1 MSAIQLAAP
10 AAPATE
16 SLSADESAPGP
27 TRPETVL
34 SVRDLGVTYS
44 GRSGAVD
51 AVRSV
56 SFDVPAGSTVAI
68 VGESGSGKSTSA
80 HAIVGALARAARRP
94 TGQVLLGDR
103 DLLTLR
109 ERDLR
114 DVRGRHIG
122 FVPQDPGSSLNPTT
136 RIGPQVAEVL
146 RIHRVLPKEQ
156 WRGRVIELL
165 ERVGVDR
172 PEQRYGQ
179 YPHELSG
186 GQRQRVLIAIALA
199 ARPRLVIA
207 DEPTSALDATVSRRV
222 LDHLAALAH
231 EDEVATLLI
240 THDLPLAI
248 ERADHVVVMRGGRV
262 VEQADAGTILTAPA
276 EPYTRTLLAN
286 TPSFQLRTHA
296 AERRVG
302 ADATG
307 RSADPAPSGANP
319 AEPAPE
325 PVSDPT
331 TSDSAAEP
339 AVLAARGLTRVFRGR
354 GEPVTAVDGVDLDLR
369 PGRTLALLGESGSGK
384 TTTARLLLGVE
395 RSDSGTVTLDGE
407 PVTDARGRIRP
418 AVRRQIQYV
427 HQNPFASLDPRWSIE
442 RIVHE
447 PLRTHREGTPASR
460 WERAREML
468 AAVGLGEELWG
479 RRPAELSGG
488 QRQRVAIA
496 RALVLRPRVVVLDEP
511 VSALDVTV
519 QAQILDLLHDIQV
532 SSGVAYLIV
541 THDLAVAGHVAD
553 DVVVLRDGLV
563 VEAGDAASVLGAPR
577 HPFTRELLAA
587 VPDPFAVHGVDAP
600 GALPAG
606 LGTEQDR

>member
-1 MSAIQLAAP
+1 
-10 AAPATE
+10 
-16 SLSADESAPGP
+16 
-27 TRPETVL
+27 
-34 SVRDLGVTYS
+34 
-44 GRSGAVD
+44 
-51 AVRSV
+51 
-56 SFDVPAGSTVAI
+56 
-68 VGESGSGKSTSA
+68 
-80 HAIVGALARAARRP
+80 
-94 TGQVLLGDR
+94 
-103 DLLTLR
+103 
-109 ERDLR
+109 
-114 DVRGRHIG
+114 
-122 FVPQDPGSSLNPTT
+122 
-136 RIGPQVAEVL
+136 
-146 RIHRVLPKEQ
+146 
-156 WRGRVIELL
+156 
-165 ERVGVDR
+165 
-172 PEQRYGQ
+172 
-179 YPHELSG
+179 
-186 GQRQRVLIAIALA
+186 VLIAIALA

-248 ERADHVVVMRGGRV
+248 ERADHVVVMRDGRV
-262 VEQADAGTILTAPA
+262 VEQADAGTILTAPS

-296 AERRVG
+296 AERR
-302 ADATG
+302 ADVVEP
-307 RSADPAPSGANP
+307 SAARESAGTSP
-319 AEPAPE
+319 AEPAA
-325 PVSDPT
+325 DH
-331 TSDSAAEP
+331 
-339 AVLAARGLTRVFRGR
+339 AVLTARGLTKVFRGR
-354 GEPVTAVDGVDLDLR
+354 GEPVTAVDGVDLDLH

-384 TTTARLLLGVE
+384 TTSARLLLGVE
-395 RSDSGTVTLDGE
+395 RPDSGTVTLDGE
-407 PVTDARGRIRP
+407 PVADARGRIRP
-418 AVRRQIQYV
+418 DVRRQIQYV
-427 HQNPFASLDPRWSIE
+427 HQNPFSSLDPRWSIE

-563 VEAGDAASVLGAPR
+563 VEAGRAAEVLGAPR

-600 GALPAG
+600 GALPAA
-606 LGTEQDR
+606 LDTEEDR

>member
-1 MSAIQLAAP
+1 MSAVQLTAP
-10 AAPATE
+10 AVPATE
-16 SLSADESAPGP
+16 ALSADESAAEP

-34 SVRDLGVTYS
+34 SVRDLGVTYA
-44 GRSGAVD
+44 GRSGVVD

-68 VGESGSGKSTSA
+68 VGESGSGKSTTA

-94 TGQVLLGDR
+94 TGQVLLGER

-146 RIHRVLPKEQ
+146 RIHRVLPKQQ
-156 WRGRVIELL
+156 WRERVVELL
-165 ERVGVDR
+165 ERVGLDR

-248 ERADHVVVMRGGRV
+248 ERADHVVVMRDGRV
-262 VEQADAGTILTAPA
+262 VEQADAGTILTAPS

-296 AERRVG
+296 AERR
-302 ADATG
+302 ADVVEP
-307 RSADPAPSGANP
+307 SAARESAGTSP
-319 AEPAPE
+319 AEPAA
-325 PVSDPT
+325 DH
-331 TSDSAAEP
+331 
-339 AVLAARGLTRVFRGR
+339 AVLTARGLTKVFRGR
-354 GEPVTAVDGVDLDLR
+354 GEPVTAVDGVDLDLH

-384 TTTARLLLGVE
+384 TTSARLLLGVE
-395 RSDSGTVTLDGE
+395 RPDSGTVTLDGE
-407 PVTDARGRIRP
+407 PVADARGRIRP
-418 AVRRQIQYV
+418 DVRRQIQYV
-427 HQNPFASLDPRWSIE
+427 HQNPFSSLDPRWSIE

-563 VEAGDAASVLGAPR
+563 VEAGGAAEVLGAPR

-600 GALPAG
+600 GALPAA
-606 LGTEQDR
+606 LDTEEDR

>member
-1 MSAIQLAAP
+1 MSAVQLTAP
-10 AAPATE
+10 AVPATE
-16 SLSADESAPGP
+16 ALSADESAAEP

-34 SVRDLGVTYS
+34 SVRDLGVTYA
-44 GRSGAVD
+44 GRSGVVD

-68 VGESGSGKSTSA
+68 VGESGSGKSTTA

-94 TGQVLLGDR
+94 TGQVLLGER

-146 RIHRVLPKEQ
+146 RIHRVLPKQQ
-156 WRGRVIELL
+156 WRERVVELL
-165 ERVGVDR
+165 ERVGLDR

-248 ERADHVVVMRGGRV
+248 ERADHVVVMRDGRV
-262 VEQADAGTILTAPA
+262 VEQADAGTILTAPS

-296 AERRVG
+296 AERR
-302 ADATG
+302 ADVVEP
-307 RSADPAPSGANP
+307 SAARESAGTSP
-319 AEPAPE
+319 AEPAA
-325 PVSDPT
+325 DH
-331 TSDSAAEP
+331 
-339 AVLAARGLTRVFRGR
+339 AVLTARGLTKVFRGR
-354 GEPVTAVDGVDLDLR
+354 GEPVTAVDGVDLDLH

-384 TTTARLLLGVE
+384 TTSARLLLGVE
-395 RSDSGTVTLDGE
+395 RPDSGTVTLDGE
-407 PVTDARGRIRP
+407 PVADARGRIRP
-418 AVRRQIQYV
+418 DVRRQIQYV
-427 HQNPFASLDPRWSIE
+427 HQNPFSSLDPRWSIE

-563 VEAGDAASVLGAPR
+563 VEAGRAAEVLGAPR

-587 VPDPFAVHGVDAP
+587 VPDQFAVHGVDAP
-600 GALPAG
+600 GALPAA
-606 LGTEQDR
+606 LDTEEDR

>member
-1 MSAIQLAAP
+1 MSAVQLTAP
-10 AAPATE
+10 AVPATE
-16 SLSADESAPGP
+16 ALSADESAAEP

-34 SVRDLGVTYS
+34 SVRDLGVTYA
-44 GRSGAVD
+44 GRSGVVD

-68 VGESGSGKSTSA
+68 VGESGSGKSTTA

-94 TGQVLLGDR
+94 TGQVLLGER

-146 RIHRVLPKEQ
+146 RIHRVLPKQQ
-156 WRGRVIELL
+156 WRERVVELL
-165 ERVGVDR
+165 ERVGLDR

-248 ERADHVVVMRGGRV
+248 ERADHVVVMRDGRV
-262 VEQADAGTILTAPA
+262 VEQADAGTILTAPS

-296 AERRVG
+296 AERR
-302 ADATG
+302 ADVVEP
-307 RSADPAPSGANP
+307 SAARESAGTSP
-319 AEPAPE
+319 AEPAA
-325 PVSDPT
+325 DH
-331 TSDSAAEP
+331 
-339 AVLAARGLTRVFRGR
+339 AVLTARGLTKVFRGR
-354 GEPVTAVDGVDLDLR
+354 GEPVTAVDGVDLDLH

-384 TTTARLLLGVE
+384 TTSARLLLGVE
-395 RSDSGTVTLDGE
+395 RPDSGTVTLDGE
-407 PVTDARGRIRP
+407 PVADARGRIRP
-418 AVRRQIQYV
+418 DVRRQIQYV
-427 HQNPFASLDPRWSIE
+427 HQNPFSSLDPRWSIE

-563 VEAGDAASVLGAPR
+563 VEAGRAAEVLGAPR

-600 GALPAG
+600 GALPAA
-606 LGTEQDR
+606 LDTEEDR

>member
-1 MSAIQLAAP
+1 MSAVQLTAP
-10 AAPATE
+10 AVPATE
-16 SLSADESAPGP
+16 ALSADESAAEP

-34 SVRDLGVTYS
+34 SVRDLGVTYA
-44 GRSGAVD
+44 GRSGVVD

-68 VGESGSGKSTSA
+68 VGESGSGKSTTA

-94 TGQVLLGDR
+94 TGQVLLGER

-146 RIHRVLPKEQ
+146 RIHRVLPKQQ
-156 WRGRVIELL
+156 WRERVVELL
-165 ERVGVDR
+165 ERVGLDR

-248 ERADHVVVMRGGRV
+248 ERADHVVVMRDGRV
-262 VEQADAGTILTAPA
+262 VEQADAGTILTAPS

-296 AERRVG
+296 AERR
-302 ADATG
+302 ADVVEP
-307 RSADPAPSGANP
+307 SAARESAGTSP
-319 AEPAPE
+319 AEPAA
-325 PVSDPT
+325 DH
-331 TSDSAAEP
+331 
-339 AVLAARGLTRVFRGR
+339 AVLTARGLTKVFRGR
-354 GEPVTAVDGVDLDLR
+354 GEPVTAVDGVDLDLH

-384 TTTARLLLGVE
+384 TTSARLLLGVE
-395 RSDSGTVTLDGE
+395 RPDSGTVTLDGE
-407 PVTDARGRIRP
+407 PVADARGRIRP
-418 AVRRQIQYV
+418 DVRRQIQYV
-427 HQNPFASLDPRWSIE
+427 HQNPFSSLDPRWSIE

-496 RALVLRPRVVVLDEP
+496 RARVLRPRVVVLDEP

-563 VEAGDAASVLGAPR
+563 VEAGRAAEVLGAPR

-600 GALPAG
+600 GALPAA
-606 LGTEQDR
+606 LDTEEDR

>member
-1 MSAIQLAAP
+1 
-10 AAPATE
+10 
-16 SLSADESAPGP
+16 
-27 TRPETVL
+27 
-34 SVRDLGVTYS
+34 
-44 GRSGAVD
+44 
-51 AVRSV
+51 VRSV

-68 VGESGSGKSTSA
+68 VGESGSGKSTTA

-94 TGQVLLGDR
+94 TGQVLLGER

-146 RIHRVLPKEQ
+146 RIHRVLPKQQ
-156 WRGRVIELL
+156 WRERVVELL
-165 ERVGVDR
+165 ERVGLDR

-248 ERADHVVVMRGGRV
+248 ERADHVVVMRDGRV
-262 VEQADAGTILTAPA
+262 VEQADAGTILTAPS

-296 AERRVG
+296 AERR
-302 ADATG
+302 ADVVEP
-307 RSADPAPSGANP
+307 SAARESAGTSP
-319 AEPAPE
+319 AEPAA
-325 PVSDPT
+325 DH
-331 TSDSAAEP
+331 
-339 AVLAARGLTRVFRGR
+339 AVLTARGLTKVFRGR
-354 GEPVTAVDGVDLDLR
+354 GEPVTAVDGVDLDLH

-384 TTTARLLLGVE
+384 TTSARLLLGVE
-395 RSDSGTVTLDGE
+395 RPDSGTVTLDGE
-407 PVTDARGRIRP
+407 PVADARGRIRP
-418 AVRRQIQYV
+418 DVRRQIQYV
-427 HQNPFASLDPRWSIE
+427 HQNPFSSLDPRWSIE

-563 VEAGDAASVLGAPR
+563 VEAGRAAEVLGAPR

-600 GALPAG
+600 GALPAA
-606 LGTEQDR
+606 LDTEEDR

>member
-1 MSAIQLAAP
+1 MSAVQLTAP
-10 AAPATE
+10 AVPATE
-16 SLSADESAPGP
+16 ALSADESAAEP

-34 SVRDLGVTYS
+34 SVRDLGVTYA
-44 GRSGAVD
+44 GRSGVVD

-68 VGESGSGKSTSA
+68 VGESGSGKSTTA

-94 TGQVLLGDR
+94 TGQVLLGER

-146 RIHRVLPKEQ
+146 RIHRVLPKQQ
-156 WRGRVIELL
+156 WRERVVELL
-165 ERVGVDR
+165 ERVGLDR

-248 ERADHVVVMRGGRV
+248 ERADHVVVMRDGRV
-262 VEQADAGTILTAPA
+262 VEQADAGTILTAPS

-296 AERRVG
+296 AERR
-302 ADATG
+302 ADVVEP
-307 RSADPAPSGANP
+307 SAARESAGTSP
-319 AEPAPE
+319 AEPAA
-325 PVSDPT
+325 DH
-331 TSDSAAEP
+331 
-339 AVLAARGLTRVFRGR
+339 AVLTARGLTKVFRGR
-354 GEPVTAVDGVDLDLR
+354 GEPVTAVDGVDLDLH

-384 TTTARLLLGVE
+384 TTSARLLLGVE
-395 RSDSGTVTLDGE
+395 RPDSGTVTLDGE
-407 PVTDARGRIRP
+407 PVADARGRIRP
-418 AVRRQIQYV
+418 DVRRQIQYV
-427 HQNPFASLDPRWSIE
+427 HQNPFSSLDPRWSIE

-553 DVVVLRDGLV
+553 DVVVLLDGLV
-563 VEAGDAASVLGAPR
+563 VEAGRAAEVLGAPR

-600 GALPAG
+600 GALPAA
-606 LGTEQDR
+606 LDTEEDR